1 MYIFKHH
8 GNNHLLSIFP
18 PTFYGF
24 YWYTT
29 LFRLGSSVS
38 QANFFCNCV
47 YIDAIQTMILCLP
60 CQFPLCI
67 SHIRN
72 LFKQKSSSP
81 GTFLSHLFSPC
92 PILPILISKQHC
104 NIIYCYSLL
113 FSWAAPVTFR
123 VGEVGE
129 KYTVLLIYTQEG
141 VSYSKCFWRLHI
153 IFLEQWDLSNDD
165 TLYW

>member
-18 PTFYGF
+18 PPVFYGF

-29 LFRLGSSVS
+29 LFRLGSSIS
-38 QANFFCNCV
+38 QANFFCICV
-47 YIDAIQTMILCLP
+47 YIDAIQTMILHLP

-67 SHIRN
+67 SHIMN
-72 LFKQKSSSP
+72 LFKQKSSSL
-81 GTFLSHLFSPC
+81 GSFLSHLLPPC

-113 FSWAAPVTFR
+113 FSWAASVMFR
-123 VGEVGE
+123 VGEVVAE
-129 KYTVLLIYTQEG
+129 KYMVLLIYSREG
-141 VSYSKCFWRLHI
+141 ISYSKCF
-153 IFLEQWDLSNDD
+153 
-165 TLYW
+165 